1 MISYFS
7 EHMVVPVKF
16 SEITEEKP
24 IASANSSNCRFA
36 LLLFF
41 HKYSASVMGD
51 DALSWMNVYLSC
63 PRTLHELS
71 NSNQALLHKM
81 YIA

>member
-7 EHMVVPVKF
+7 KHLVVPVKF

-36 LLLFF
+36 VLLFF
-41 HKYSASVMGD
+41 HKYSVSVMGD
-51 DALSWMNVYLSC
+51 NALSWMNVYLSC
-63 PRTLHELS
+63 PRALHELS
-71 NSNQALLHKM
+71 N
-81 YIA
+81 